1 MSTSRLSKPRIDK
14 WTPRMVKK
22 SPWSMLSLLIKQD
35 QPKPSSKENKL
46 KKSNKELPLLLETVS
61 RKLSRD
67 TFLLNLICL
76 VESLPKLSKLNLL
89 LIPRIFQTNKSNLN
103 QDNSIEDK
111 VDKEEDHSIEEVMIE
126 EEDKEDSIIEE
137 EIEEMMIVEI
147 TDVKIV
153 TMIEETIDK
162 IEEITDKIE
171 ETTETTDK
179 TEEMIEIEETI
190 EELIEEM
197 TEEMIEETIE
207 EMTETGEMI
216 EEMIE
221 EKTEEATTEIT
232 EITEIEEMMTVI
244 MIEEVE
250 TRKLEMVTETTD
262 HVVVQEVS
270 NKKEVREDQ
279 C

>member
-1 MSTSRLSKPRIDK
+1 MSTSRLSKPKIDK
-14 WTPRMVKK
+14 LTPRMVKK
-22 SPWSMLSLLIKQD
+22 SPWSMLSLLMKQD

-46 KKSNKELPLLLETVS
+46 KKSSKELPLPLETVS

-89 LIPRIFQTNKSNLN
+89 LIPKIFQTNRSNLN
-103 QDNSIEDK
+103 QDSSIEDK

-197 TEEMIEETIE
+197 TE
-207 EMTETGEMI
+207 TGEMI